1 MSGFSG
7 SGKVAVV
14 TGASSGMGKGL
25 ARMFAEEGFNVV
37 CAARSEDK
45 LTELVADIA
54 AAGLPQAYAVK
65 TDVTKVEDCERLIT
79 EAEKVGPVHVLMNC
93 AGVMYFTLMKN
104 MKKNQWAQMIDVN
117 CKGIVNCCGEVLP
130 HMRSRNAG
138 HIINISS
145 DAARMLFPALSV
157 YCASK
162 AFVQM
167 FSKGLRAECVGSGVR
182 VTDIQPGD
190 VKTNLIM
197 HNSDT
202 EAAEK
207 VGVLIGKE
215 VGIET
220 PREQVLDVADVV
232 DMVKYAIKA
241 PAHVGIHE
249 VLIEG
254 RDQCFGD
261 PTAMGA

>member
-1 MSGFSG
+1 MGKPAEMSGFSG

-190 VKTNLIM
+190 VKTNLI
-197 HNSDT
+197 DT
-202 EAAEK
+202 
-207 VGVLIGKE
+207 GK
-215 VGIET
+215 
-220 PREQVLDVADVV
+220 
-232 DMVKYAIKA
+232 VKYTFRDFPLDPFAMAGTMIANCVSEDKYFD
-241 PAHVGIHE
+241 VIN
-249 VLIEG
+249 VLLKTQQKWIEKG
-254 RDQCFGD
+254 YQG
-261 PTAMGA
+261 T